1 MKLLWKYLKMTL
13 VIITQ
18 KWFYT
23 SSCGSLSARILKRR
37 WIDYECN
44 ACAEWEQ
51 PRKGGSGATEILRNL
66 SHSIKFVYKATILTG
81 NIAQENSKIEICERD
96 KPHLGVI

>member
-1 MKLLWKYLKMTL
+1 MTL
-13 VIITQ
+13 VIIIP
-18 KWFYT
+18 KWFYI
-23 SSCGSLSARILKRR
+23 SSCGSLLARILKRR

-66 SHSIKFVYKATILTG
+66 SHGINLPYKATILTG
-81 NIAQENSKIEICERD
+81 NIGQANIFIY
-96 KPHLGVI
+96 